1 MLPPIPLDPT
11 DLQNPVLSYSP
22 DLEAEVEERKRRHE
36 STKQLLVSSMGKRTA
51 LNEELLKLKEKN
63 KEKEKEGYRP
73 GDHNQNVTGERVT
86 KILVVCSM
94 KYSKLF

>member
-1 MLPPIPLDPT
+1 MDPT

-51 LNEELLKLKEKN
+51 LNEELLKLKEK
-63 KEKEKEGYRP
+63 EKDGYRP

-86 KILVVCSM
+86 KILVICSM
-94 KYSKLF
+94 KYSKLLKMFDLL